1 MSSNPHVV
9 GAAENVDMCGPADT
23 EPYEEDLDERRVIYA
38 YCCTC
43 KETETLLLEVGD
55 DSPWD
60 HDAMN
65 ASHTVE
71 YWREA

>member
-1 MSSNPHVV
+1 MSSERAVS
-9 GAAENVDMCGPADT
+9 AAENVDKRGSSGD
-23 EPYEEDLDERRVIYA
+23 EPYETDLDERRVIYA

-55 DSPWD
+55 DSPWA
-60 HDAMN
+60 HDEQN
-65 ASHTVE
+65 ASHEVE